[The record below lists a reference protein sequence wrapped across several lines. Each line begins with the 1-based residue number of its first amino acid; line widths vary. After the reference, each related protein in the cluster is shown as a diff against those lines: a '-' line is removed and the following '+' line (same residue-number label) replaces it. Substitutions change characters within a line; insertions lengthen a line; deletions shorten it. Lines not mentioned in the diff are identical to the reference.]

1 MKKELDDLLCAR
13 YPKLFV
19 ERNLPMSQTTMC
31 WGFSCGDG
39 WFNIIDKLCA
49 NIQSHIDW
57 IEKRRDW
64 EVEKGKAGEEGMP
77 RTPHVTQVVVKQVKE
92 KFGTLRFYISGGDDY
107 IHGLIA
113 MAESMSAVTC
123 EGCGDQGKLY
133 GVGEKGITGWM
144 HTHCES
150 CEEARATEYA
160 KSNGLE
166 I

>member
-1 MKKELDDLLCAR
+1 MKKELDELLCSK

-19 ERNLPMSQTTMC
+19 ERNLPMSQTCMC

-39 WFNIIDKLCA
+39 WYNIIDKLCA

-57 IEKRRDW
+57 KNRTE
-64 EVEKGKAGEEGMP
+64 EVVP
-77 RTPHVTQVVVKQVKE
+77 QVVVKQVKE
-92 KFGTLRFYISGGDDY
+92 KFGTLRFYISGGDEY
-107 IHGLIA
+107 IHGLVA

-123 EGCGDQGKLY
+123 EGCGAQGKLY
-133 GVGEKGITGWM
+133 GAGENGITGWM

-150 CEEARATEYA
+150 CEEARATEHA
-160 KSNGLE
+160 KRDGLE